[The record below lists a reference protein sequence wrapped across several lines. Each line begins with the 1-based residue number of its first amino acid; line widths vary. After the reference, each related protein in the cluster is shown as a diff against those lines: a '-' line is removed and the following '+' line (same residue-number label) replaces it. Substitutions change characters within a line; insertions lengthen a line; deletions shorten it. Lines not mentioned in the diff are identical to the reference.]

1 MPSPGQDV
9 TAYHQRIAKDQ
20 LKTLME
26 MEADRMTHLRL
37 TADEVATERQVII
50 EERRSRVDNN
60 PGARLDEQ
68 MNAALYLS
76 HPYGVPVIGWA
87 HEMAT
92 LSQEDAMRFYKRYY
106 APNNAILVVA
116 GDVTPEEVKRLAEET
131 YGSSLPIR
139 KSTGAR
145 VRRSPPHVAAR
156 RVMLKDPRAG
166 NASFHRYYVV
176 PSYVTAK
183 PGEAEALDLLMKI
196 LADGST
202 SRLYRKLVVEDKIAA
217 TTGGDYSGYSLDSGA
232 VSLYAVAANG
242 DLKAV
247 EADVDQVL
255 EEILKNG
262 VTELELERAKKSLT
276 ADYIYDSDNQA
287 NLARRYGWA
296 VAIGR
301 QIGQVEGWPQAIAK
315 VTPGGHQS
323 AANAY
328 LDARHSVTGWLL
340 PSRTTARAPASKS
353 SSQSCT
359 HVPDPGIKEAND
371 MVAVRSLRSGLN
383 TACGLFGLTASGAS
397 GLTVPSSFGSALF
410 SVLAIA
416 LLATLSSPAN
426 AMKIQ
431 TVKSPGGI
439 EAWLVEEHAVPMMA
453 MRFAFEGGSSQD
465 PANKEGLANFVT
477 AMLDEGAG
485 DLSSRQFQ
493 ERMEDLSMRMNYEEA
508 KDAFYGNFETLT
520 ENRDEAAKLLK
531 LALNKPRFDEDA
543 VERIRQQLLAS
554 LAYAKRDP
562 RQGGAER
569 VVRRCLCRSSL
580 RAACERHRGDRRK
593 DDGARI
599 SRATASAYLPR
610 TR

>member
-1 MPSPGQDV
+1 MLKLGASRPATLAMAMLMLALATKTASAEPRAVEFKLSNGMEVVVIPDHRAPVVTHMVWYKVGAADEPKGVSGIAHFLEHLMFKSTDKIAVGEFSKIISRLGGQDNAFTGQDV

-131 YGSSLPIR
+131 YGKLPANPEVD
-139 KSTGAR
+139 G
-145 VRRSPPHVAAR
+145 RSRPQEPPHVAAR

-315 VTPGGHQS
+315 VTPEDIKS

-340 PSRTTARAPASKS
+340 P
-353 SSQSCT
+353 
-359 HVPDPGIKEAND
+359 E
-371 MVAVRSLRSGLN
+371 
-383 TACGLFGLTASGAS
+383 
-397 GLTVPSSFGSALF
+397 
-410 SVLAIA
+410 
-416 LLATLSSPAN
+416 
-426 AMKIQ
+426 
-431 TVKSPGGI
+431 
-439 EAWLVEEHAVPMMA
+439 
-453 MRFAFEGGSSQD
+453 QD
-465 PANKEGLANFVT
+465 DGK
-477 AMLDEGAG
+477 GAG
-485 DLSSRQFQ
+485 EQ
-493 ERMEDLSMRMNYEEA
+493 
-508 KDAFYGNFETLT
+508 
-520 ENRDEAAKLLK
+520 
-531 LALNKPRFDEDA
+531 
-543 VERIRQQLLAS
+543 VQQ
-554 LAYAKRDP
+554 P
-562 RQGGAER
+562 
-569 VVRRCLCRSSL
+569 VVHTRS
-580 RAACERHRGDRRK
+580 
-593 DDGARI
+593 
-599 SRATASAYLPR
+599 
-610 TR
+610 